1 MPPAGIPMDEEA
13 RLRAVRSDPSLTSA
27 ADAWSDSIAEVAA
40 MLAGCPIGL
49 VSIVDEDRQWFRGCR
64 GLGVRE
70 TSRDVSFCAY
80 AVLERR
86 TQFVEDATQDVRFA
100 DNELVTG
107 PPGIRM
113 YAGAPLLAAGG
124 EVLGTLC
131 VIDTVAR
138 RLNETQLRGLES
150 LARVVSER
158 VQAEA
163 RAVDAE
169 LGRARQRDETSELA
183 AAKSRLEFELARRD
197 ALEEELR
204 EQAAARTAAERLSG
218 LRQAALDTAGIV
230 AITDAKG
237 TILHV
242 NENFCRISGYRTEEL
257 LGQNH
262 RLLNSGHHPK
272 SFFTEMYR
280 TIASGRPW
288 RAEICNRAKNG
299 NEYWV
304 DTTIV
309 PMAGES
315 GKVEQYLALR
325 IDITSNVENT
335 RALERQR
342 AELAEARE
350 RADAASRAKSE
361 FLANMSHEIRT
372 PLTAILGYADM
383 LREEG
388 DLSAAPPSRLQTL
401 DTIRSAG
408 QHLLTVINDILDLSK
423 IEAGRMTVELVEVSL
438 AGLLAEVASLV
449 RPRAAGKG
457 VELHVG
463 LETAV
468 PGKIRCDPTRLR
480 QVMMNLAG
488 NAVKFTEEGRI
499 DLWAGVSRGS
509 GGERLVIA
517 VEDTGVGLTREQAGQ
532 LFAAF
537 VQADTK
543 VTRRFGGTG
552 LGLVIS
558 RRLAELMGGT
568 VRLVRSEE
576 GKGSRFEAE
585 IPLLPVEGSVML
597 ERLEK
602 VTGSALKPEVASA
615 ARLSG
620 RILLAE
626 DGKDNQ
632 RLISWHLTKAGAK
645 VEVADDG
652 QQALDKLEAASAAG
666 EPFDLVVTDMQMPVM
681 DGYTL
686 ARTIRARGS
695 GLPVIALTAHAMA
708 EDRAKCLEAGCDDY
722 ATKPIEKFA
731 LLGVCAKWLAAR
743 AEGARRAA

>member
-1 MPPAGIPMDEEA
+1 MPPAPKPVDECA
-13 RLRAVRSDPSLTSA
+13 RLMAVRADPTTVGT
-27 ADAWSDSIAEVAA
+27 ADAWSDSIVGIAA
-40 MLAGCPIGL
+40 TLTGCPIAL
-49 VSIVDEDRQWFRGCR
+49 VSIVDEERQWFRGCR
-64 GLGVRE
+64 GLPVRE
-70 TSRDVSFCAY
+70 TTRDVSFCAY
-80 AVLERR
+80 AVYSRKMLV
-86 TQFVEDATQDVRFA
+86 VEDARKDERFA
-100 DNELVTG
+100 DNALVTG
-107 PPGIRM
+107 PPGIRG
-113 YAGAPLLAAGG
+113 YAGVPVYGAGG
-124 EVLGTLC
+124 QPLGTLC
-131 VIDTVAR
+131 VIDTVPRKFSA
-138 RLNETQLRGLES
+138 EQLTS
-150 LARVVSER
+150 LSALAGMVSER
-158 VQAEA
+158 LQLEA
-163 RAVDAE
+163 RARAAE
-169 LGRARQRDETSELA
+169 RGWARQRDEASELSSD
-183 AAKSRLEFELARRD
+183 KSRLESDVARRE
-197 ALEEELR
+197 ALEESLR
-204 EQAAARTAAERLSG
+204 EQAAARAAADRLSKHK
-218 LRQAALDTAGIV
+218 QAALEAAGIV

-242 NENFCRISGYRTEEL
+242 NENFCRISGYSAVEL

-272 SFFTEMYR
+272 SFFTEMFS

-288 RAEICNRAKNG
+288 RAEVCNRGKNG
-299 NEYWV
+299 KLYWV
-304 DTTIV
+304 DTAIV
-309 PMAGES
+309 PMVGEG
-315 GKVEQYLALR
+315 GKIEQYLALR
-325 IDITSNVENT
+325 IDITANVENT

-388 DLSAAPPSRLQTL
+388 DLSAAPPARLQTL

-423 IEAGRMTVELVEVSL
+423 IEAGRMTVESVEASV
-438 AGLLAEVASLV
+438 AGLMAEVASLV

-468 PGKIRCDPTRLR
+468 PEKIHCDPTRLR

-488 NAVKFTEEGRI
+488 NAAKFTEQGRI
-499 DLWAGVSRGS
+499 DLTARVDHGPNGD
-509 GGERLVIA
+509 RLVIA
-517 VEDTGVGLTREQAGQ
+517 VEDTGVGLTLEQAGQ

-537 VQADTK
+537 AQADTK

-585 IPLLPVEGSVML
+585 IPLLPVEGSAML
-597 ERLEK
+597 EQLEK
-602 VTGSALKPEVASA
+602 VMVPAIKLEAAVAV
-615 ARLSG
+615 RLSG

-632 RLISWHLTKAGAK
+632 RLISWHLTNAGAT
-645 VEVADDG
+645 VVVVDDG
-652 QQALDKLEAASAAG
+652 QQALDKLDAASSAG
-666 EPFDLVVTDMQMPVM
+666 EPFDLLVTDMQMPVM
-681 DGYTL
+681 DGYSL
-686 ARTIRARGS
+686 ARQLRGRGS
-695 GLPVIALTAHAMA
+695 DLPVIALTAHAMA

-722 ATKPIEKFA
+722 ATKPIDKLA
-731 LLGVCAKWLAAR
+731 LLGVCAKWMAAR
-743 AEGARRAA
+743 SERARRAA